1 MAVRVVWRYRL
12 QSYSTSVGLAVTGRV
27 TTADGSGRDTVSGD
41 RRMVSVVCLPDEN
54 TSSETLQ
61 EVSLRVSS
69 KLASYCNIIKCG
81 HPLWCAGS

>member
-41 RRMVSVVCLPDEN
+41 RRMVSVVCLPA
-54 TSSETLQ
+54 
-61 EVSLRVSS
+61 LRFIRTYVALHKHLSR
-69 KLASYCNIIKCG
+69 G
-81 HPLWCAGS
+81 R